1 MKNELDK
8 NFFISF
14 VILIFRLFII
24 AFIVPFVLT
33 LPLRSLNIISN
44 FWNAHFFYSSFTF
57 IYFAY
62 VLVKKDEGRMVD
74 FLLTKDFKDL
84 KDETMK
90 IPEIDDADLNTYS
103 DKDVWRSNKYSEY
116 YKSEKQ
122 FFYDTSNP
130 CPYCDT
136 KFKHTALHCAV
147 YFNDIERLK
156 ETIEFFKKVDGVD
169 DYTKGNLNH
178 TLYRNIF
185 NKKDFNDQNV
195 LILAIL
201 MKNIDA
207 IKLLTKTIAYQV
219 EIYNGECTIECTGDI
234 KKCNHW
240 MNINPEDDESI
251 KRVIDSYQYK
261 KHQISKDVLDKDKY
275 QEQQNL
281 IKNEHE
287 KRLRGN

>member
-1 MKNELDK
+1 MQKNDFIE
-8 NFFISF
+8 NININYPNSFFWLF
-14 VILIFRLFII
+14 VAPTNLLVFSLLNRYYFKPILSQYRWYRPEANKEEI
-24 AFIVPFVLT
+24 
-33 LPLRSLNIISN
+33 
-44 FWNAHFFYSSFTF
+44 
-57 IYFAY
+57 
-62 VLVKKDEGRMVD
+62 D
-74 FLLTKDFKDL
+74 
-84 KDETMK
+84 TMK
-90 IPEIDDADLNTYS
+90 IPETPETNEI
-103 DKDVWRSNKYSEY
+103 
-116 YKSEKQ
+116 EKQ
-122 FFYDTSNP
+122 FFYDASNP

-136 KFKHTALHCAV
+136 KFEHTALHCAV

-156 ETIEFFKKVDGVD
+156 EVIDLIKKVDGVD
-169 DYTKGNLNH
+169 DYKKGNIKN

-195 LILAIL
+195 LTLAIL

-219 EIYNGECTIECTGDI
+219 DIYNGQCTIECTIDI

-240 MNINPEDDESI
+240 MNINPDDDESI
-251 KRVIDSYQYK
+251 KRVIDSYKYK
-261 KHQISKDVLDKDKY
+261 KHQTGKDIKNKDKY

>member
-1 MKNELDK
+1 MKNQLDR

-33 LPLRSLNIISN
+33 LPLRSFNIISN

-57 IYFAY
+57 IYFLY

-90 IPEIDDADLNTYS
+90 IPETPETNKEKIDTMKTPETN
-103 DKDVWRSNKYSEY
+103 EI
-116 YKSEKQ
+116 EKQ

-156 ETIEFFKKVDGVD
+156 EVIEFFKKVDGVD
-169 DYTKGNLNH
+169 DYTKGNHNY

-185 NKKDFNDQNV
+185 NKKDFNNQNV
-195 LILAIL
+195 LTLAIL

-207 IKLLTKTIAYQV
+207 IKLLTKTIAYKV
-219 EIYNGECTIECTGDI
+219 DIYNGQCTIECTEDI

-261 KHQISKDVLDKDKY
+261 KHQTGKDIKDKDKY